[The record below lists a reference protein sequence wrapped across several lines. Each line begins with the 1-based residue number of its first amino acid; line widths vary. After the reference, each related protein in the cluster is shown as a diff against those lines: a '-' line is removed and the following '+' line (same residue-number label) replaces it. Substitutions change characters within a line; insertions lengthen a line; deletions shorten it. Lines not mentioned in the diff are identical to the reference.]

1 MDGDE
6 HANFFRNLARRRHV
20 FAGIFVVNPL
30 KLGVGGDLP
39 KIKNLNQKMCS
50 KGPKIPFFGSH
61 LSAFSHVS
69 DPTEFVY
76 RPEFV
81 YLEKKTL

>member
-1 MDGDE
+1 M
-6 HANFFRNLARRRHV
+6 
-20 FAGIFVVNPL
+20 NPL

-61 LSAFSHVS
+61 LSAFSHLS
-69 DPTEFVY
+69 DPTEIPRASEREPKNLNSY
-76 RPEFV
+76 E
-81 YLEKKTL
+81 EDATG

>member
-1 MDGDE
+1 M
-6 HANFFRNLARRRHV
+6 
-20 FAGIFVVNPL
+20 NPL

-61 LSAFSHVS
+61 LSAFSHLS
-69 DPTEFVY
+69 DPTELAKYADFRGVESFQNLTPTKLI
-76 RPEFV
+76 RTETK
-81 YLEKKTL
+81 L